1 MSILLILAAALTGGI
16 AGFLAVRRYGRHVSG
31 RGMTAALALIALVA
45 AAGTN
50 SSEFLIGKEV
60 PFAAV
65 DVIEAASYFAFG
77 FSAAAGWLLATP
89 SGWRWLFV
97 ILVPIATYE
106 PLRIGVRL
114 VKVLLR

>member
-1 MSILLILAAALTGGI
+1 MSILIILAAALTGGI
-16 AGFLAVRRYGRHVSG
+16 AGCLAVRRYDDLIGG

-45 AAGTN
+45 AGGTN
-50 SSEFLIGKEV
+50 SSEALIGRDV
-60 PFAAV
+60 PFTVV

-77 FSAAAGWLLATP
+77 FSAAAGWQLATP
-89 SGWRWLFV
+89 SGWRWFFAA
-97 ILVPIATYE
+97 LVPIAMYE